1 MIKYTFVGTETTA
14 YFNESWSK
22 SIIHTIS
29 KQFGKQYLNGRLKRI
44 LLSYI
49 NSQPWGATVSNRAIP
64 IGYKEA
70 FDPEKGKKMAKAK
83 LLKRYYNTLNKCY
96 EIVFNYHHKRLSD
109 LTKMYAE
116 WSLKAEDKIEDNLAI
131 LKG

>member
-1 MIKYTFVGTETTA
+1 MIKYTIDDVETKA
-14 YFNESWSK
+14 YFKEPWSK
-22 SIIHTIS
+22 SIIYTIS

-49 NSQPWGATVSNRAIP
+49 NSQPWDATVSCKDIY
-64 IGYKEA
+64 GET
-70 FDPEKGKKMAKAK
+70 FDTEKGKKMVKAK

-116 WSLKAEDKIEDNLAI
+116 WSLKAENKIEDNLAI